1 MGQVEQLGTN
11 GNQLAHGPSTR
22 RGVHQLVMP
31 VCVCPTAA
39 CAAGSKCSLPARA
52 EGRRIMVAVA
62 LAAVL
67 TPLPAGSLA
76 KPWTQWCTFPQ
87 LHRYRSGVLCLLAVG
102 LGESMAVP
110 GGYIQ
115 ATVGSASP
123 ERTLRAGE
131 P

>member
-1 MGQVEQLGTN
+1 
-11 GNQLAHGPSTR
+11 
-22 RGVHQLVMP
+22 
-31 VCVCPTAA
+31 
-39 CAAGSKCSLPARA
+39 
-52 EGRRIMVAVA
+52 MVAVA

-67 TPLPAGSLA
+67 IPLPAGSLA
-76 KPWTQWCTFPQ
+76 KPWTDSMVYIPTQWCS
-87 LHRYRSGVLCLLAVG
+87 SGVLCLLAVG

-115 ATVGSASP
+115 AKVGSASP

>member
-1 MGQVEQLGTN
+1 
-11 GNQLAHGPSTR
+11 
-22 RGVHQLVMP
+22 
-31 VCVCPTAA
+31 
-39 CAAGSKCSLPARA
+39 
-52 EGRRIMVAVA
+52 VAVA

-67 TPLPAGSLA
+67 IPLPAGLGEALDSMVNIPTASSL
-76 KPWTQWCTFPQ
+76 
-87 LHRYRSGVLCLLAVG
+87 SGVLCLLAAG

-115 ATVGSASP
+115 AKVGSASP